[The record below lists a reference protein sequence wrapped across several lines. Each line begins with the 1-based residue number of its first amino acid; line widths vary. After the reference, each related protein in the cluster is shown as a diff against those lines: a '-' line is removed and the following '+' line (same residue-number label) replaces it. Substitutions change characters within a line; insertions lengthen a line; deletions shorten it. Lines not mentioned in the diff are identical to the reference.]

1 MGLSISL
8 FMLMHLLALLS
19 LYNLMFASSSFVQPL
34 CHDDESFALLQFK
47 ESFIIDQ
54 SASSETSAYPKVS
67 SWKLESDDCCSW
79 DGVGCDKDT
88 GHVIS
93 LDLSNSCLYGSINS
107 SSSLFRLV
115 NLQRLNL
122 SFNDFNHSRIPVG
135 IRQLSN
141 LTYLDL
147 YGSGF
152 AGQIPAEILQLSKL
166 VYLQLSL
173 NLLKLQNPGLQSL
186 VEKFPNM
193 EELHLSQVDIS
204 STVPNNMANL
214 TSLTSLVL
222 GECGLQGEFPA
233 GIFQLPNLQILS
245 VWFNPDLTG
254 YLPEFNRSRPLE
266 LLNVAG
272 TSFYGEL
279 PDSIGDLKLLYDFDV
294 CDCNFSGPVP
304 SSLGNLTELINLEL
318 SDNNF
323 NRGTLDWIGKQS
335 KFIALGLAN
344 LNLNSGIPSFIRNL
358 TQLTYLNLGSCNLT
372 GHIPSWLANLTQLAD
387 LQLGSN
393 GLHGA
398 IPSWISRLMN
408 LETLYLDSNYFGGI
422 VEFDLFLKLRNLSY
436 FKLSS
441 NQISLLTKPSN
452 NITFPKFQ
460 TLGLASC
467 DLDEFPDF
475 LKHQDELE
483 ILELSENKISGLI
496 PNWMCNSSKKTLL
509 SLYLSDNFLTGF
521 SQLPVILPWTNL
533 KDLDLSNNKLQGS
546 LPIPPPSI
554 ITYSVSNNTLAGEIP
569 QMICNLSSLLYLDL
583 SYNNLS
589 GMLPDCLGNLS
600 FSLSILKLRR
610 NNFHGNIPQICKKG
624 SKLKM
629 IDFSQNQLQ
638 GWIPRSLVSCTM
650 LETLVLGNNQ
660 INDSFPS
667 WLGVLPELGVLI
679 LRYNQ
684 LHGAIGKP
692 ESNFVF
698 PNLHIIDISY
708 NNITGK
714 LPFEYFQ
721 IWKAMQII
729 GKHGQMYMQ
738 AYDKYLIP
746 GYIVTSHY
754 PYSMTFTNRGME
766 TAYQR
771 IPYILIAMDLSSNNF
786 EGEIPELMGNL
797 KEIQL
802 LNLSNNLLTGSIPSS
817 LEKLT
822 ALEALDLSQNKLS
835 GEIPP
840 QLTQLTFLAF
850 FNVSNNHLIGPIPH
864 GFQFDTFQD
873 KSFNGNPELCG
884 SPLPKKCGNFEDP
897 LHHPLNQESK
907 LLSEFGWK
915 VVVIGYGCGFII
927 GVIIGQIVI
936 TRKYKWFIYLHY
948 AVQHQIGR

>member
-8 FMLMHLLALLS
+8 SMLMHLLALLS

-47 ESFIIDQ
+47 ESFIINQ
-54 SASSETSAYPKVS
+54 SASHETSAYPKVS

-93 LDLSNSCLYGSINS
+93 LNLSSSCLYGSINS

-115 NLQRLNL
+115 NLQRLIL
-122 SFNDFNHSRIPVG
+122 YDNDFNLSRIPVG
-135 IRQLSN
+135 IRELSN

-147 YGSGF
+147 SSSVF
-152 AGQIPAEILQLSKL
+152 AGQIPAEIFQLSKL
-166 VYLQLSL
+166 VYLDLEL
-173 NLLKLQNPGLQSL
+173 NSLKLQNPGLQSL

-193 EELHLSQVDIS
+193 EELYLTQVDIS

-222 GECGLQGEFPA
+222 RECGLHGEFPA
-233 GIFQLPNLQILS
+233 GIFQLPNLEILS
-245 VWFNPDLTG
+245 VRLNADLTG
-254 YLPEFNRSRPLE
+254 NVPEFNRSSHLK
-266 LLNVAG
+266 LLKLAG
-272 TSFYGEL
+272 TSFYGKL

-294 CDCNFSGPVP
+294 RKCNFSGPVP
-304 SSLGNLTELINLEL
+304 SSL
-318 SDNNF
+318 
-323 NRGTLDWIGKQS
+323 
-335 KFIALGLAN
+335 
-344 LNLNSGIPSFIRNL
+344 
-358 TQLTYLNLGSCNLT
+358 
-372 GHIPSWLANLTQLAD
+372 ANLTQLAD
-387 LQLGSN
+387 LRLGSN
-393 GLHGA
+393 GLHGS
-398 IPSWISRLMN
+398 IPSWIYRLMN
-408 LETLYLDSNYFGGI
+408 LETLYLDFNYFGGI
-422 VEFDLFLKLRNLSY
+422 VEFEFFLKLQNLS
-436 FKLSS
+436 KLQLSS

-452 NITFPKFQ
+452 NITFPKFRI
-460 TLGLASC
+460 LGLDSC
-467 DLDEFPDF
+467 DLHEFPDF
-475 LKHQDELE
+475 LKSQDELE
-483 ILELSENKISGLI
+483 FLVLSHNKITGLI
-496 PNWMCNSSKKTLL
+496 PKWMWNSSKNTLWNL
-509 SLYLSDNFLTGF
+509 DLSDNFLTGF
-521 SQLPVILPWTNL
+521 HQLPVNLPWTNL
-533 KDLDLSNNKLQGS
+533 QYLDLRNNKLQGS
-546 LPIPPPSI
+546 LPIPSPSI
-554 ITYSVSNNTLAGEIP
+554 CSYSVSNNTLTGEIP
-569 QMICNLSSLLYLDL
+569 QMICNLSSLISLDL

-600 FSLSILKLRR
+600 FSLSILNLRR
-610 NNFHGNIPQICKKG
+610 NNFHGSIPQICKKG

-638 GWIPRSLVSCTM
+638 GWIPRSLVNCTM
-650 LETLVLGNNQ
+650 LETLILEHNQ

-684 LHGAIGKP
+684 LQGEIGKP
-692 ESNFVF
+692 ENNFVF
-698 PNLHIIDISY
+698 PNLHIVDFSH

-714 LPFEYFQ
+714 LPFEYFR

-729 GKHGQMYMQ
+729 SEHRQMYMQ
-738 AYDKYLIP
+738 ANTSFSVP
-746 GYIVTSHY
+746 GYKWENQY
-754 PYSMTFTNRGME
+754 AYSMTFTNRGIE
-766 TAYQR
+766 IAYEK
-771 IPYILIAMDLSSNNF
+771 IPYIFIAMDLSSNKF

-797 KEIQL
+797 KGIQL

-817 LEKLT
+817 VEKLT

-850 FNVSNNHLIGPIPH
+850 FNVSNNHLTGPIPH
-864 GFQFDTFQD
+864 GNQFDTFQD
-873 KSFNGNPELCG
+873 KSFGGNPGLCG
-884 SPLPKKCGNFEDP
+884 SPLPKKCGNFEDS
-897 LHHPLNQESK
+897 LHPPLNQDSK

-915 VVVIGYGCGFII
+915 VVMIGYGCGFII

-936 TRKYKWFIYLHY
+936 ARKYKWFIYLHY

>member
-8 FMLMHLLALLS
+8 FMLMHFLALLS

-47 ESFIIDQ
+47 ESFIINQ
-54 SASSETSAYPKVS
+54 SASYATSAYPKVS

-93 LDLSNSCLYGSINS
+93 LNLSSSCLYGSINS

-122 SFNDFNHSRIPVG
+122 SDNDFNQSQIPVG

-147 YGSGF
+147 YDSGF

-166 VYLQLSL
+166 VYLDLSF

-193 EELHLSQVDIS
+193 EELYLSQVDIS

-214 TSLTSLVL
+214 TSLTSLYL
-222 GECGLQGEFPA
+222 RECGLHGEFPA
-233 GIFQLPNLQILS
+233 GIFQLPNLEVLS
-245 VWFNPDLTG
+245 VRYNADLTG
-254 YLPEFNRSRPLE
+254 YVPEFNRSSPLKV
-266 LLNVAG
+266 LMVAG

-279 PDSIGDLKLLYDFDV
+279 PDSIGDLKLLNSIDV
-294 CDCNFSGPVP
+294 SDCNFSGPVP
-304 SSLGNLTELINLEL
+304 SSLGNLTELIYLDL
-318 SDNNF
+318 SAYNF
-323 NRGTLDWIGKQS
+323 KSGTLDWIGKQT
-335 KFIALGLAN
+335 KLNVLGLAN
-344 LNLNSGIPSFIRNL
+344 LNLNSSIPFFLRNL
-358 TQLTYLNLGSCNLT
+358 TQLRYLNLDYCNLM

-387 LQLGSN
+387 LRLGSN
-393 GLHGA
+393 GLHGS
-398 IPSWISRLMN
+398 IPSWISKLMN
-408 LETLYLDSNYFGGI
+408 LERLYLYSNHFGGR
-422 VEFDLFLKLRNLSY
+422 VEFDIFMKLQNLFDLQ
-436 FKLSS
+436 LSS
-441 NQISLLTKPSN
+441 NQISLPTKPSN
-452 NITFPKFQ
+452 NMTFPKFQ
-460 TLGLASC
+460 FLGLDSC

-475 LKHQDELE
+475 LKCQDELVY
-483 ILELSENKISGLI
+483 LKLSDNKISGLI
-496 PNWMCNSSKKTLL
+496 PKWMWNSSIKTLWNLNL
-509 SLYLSDNFLTGF
+509 SNNFLTGF
-521 SQLPVILPWTNL
+521 HQLPVILPWTNL
-533 KDLDLSNNKLQGS
+533 QYLDLSNNKLQGS
-546 LPIPPPSI
+546 LPIPSPSI
-554 ITYSVSNNTLAGEIP
+554 LTYLVSNNTLTGEIP
-569 QMICNLSSLLYLDL
+569 QMICNLSSLVALDL
-583 SYNNLS
+583 SSNNLS
-589 GMLPDCLGNLS
+589 GMLPNCLGNLS
-600 FSLSILKLRR
+600 FSLSILNLRR

-629 IDFSQNQLQ
+629 IDFSRNQLQ
-638 GWIPRSLVSCTM
+638 GWIPRSLVNCTM
-650 LETLVLGNNQ
+650 LETLVIGNNQ
-660 INDSFPS
+660 LNDSFPA
-667 WLGVLPELGVLI
+667 WLGVLPELEVLI

-684 LHGAIGKP
+684 LQGVIGKP

-698 PNLHIIDISY
+698 PNLHIVDFSY

-714 LPFEYFQ
+714 LPFEYFR

-729 GKHGQMYMQ
+729 VKHGQMYMQ
-738 AYDKYLIP
+738 ENMNFIVPKYS
-746 GYIVTSHY
+746 GKYHY
-754 PYSMTFTNRGME
+754 SYSMTFTNRGIE
-766 TAYQR
+766 IAYER
-771 IPYILIAMDLSSNNF
+771 IPYIFIAMDLSSNKF
-786 EGEIPELMGNL
+786 EGEIPVLMGDL
-797 KEIQL
+797 KGIQL

-822 ALEALDLSQNKLS
+822 ALESLDLSQNKLS

-873 KSFNGNPELCG
+873 KSFDGNPGLCG
-884 SPLPKKCGNFEDP
+884 SPLPKKCGNFEDS
-897 LHHPLNQESK
+897 LHTPLNQDSK

-936 TRKYKWFIYLHY
+936 ARKYKWFIYLHY
-948 AVQHQIGR
+948 AVQHHIGR

>member
-47 ESFIIDQ
+47 ESFIINQ
-54 SASSETSAYPKVS
+54 SASYEASAYPKVS

-93 LDLSNSCLYGSINS
+93 LDLSSSWLYGSINS

-122 SFNDFNHSRIPVG
+122 SFNDFNQSGIPDG

-147 YGSGF
+147 CNSGF

-166 VYLQLSL
+166 VYLDLGL
-173 NLLKLQNPGLQSL
+173 NSLKLQNPGLQSL

-193 EELHLSQVDIS
+193 EELYLTQVDIS

-214 TSLTSLVL
+214 TSLTSLYL
-222 GECGLQGEFPA
+222 RECGLHGEFPA
-233 GIFQLPNLQILS
+233 GIFQLPNLEVLS
-245 VWFNPDLTG
+245 VRYNADLTG
-254 YLPEFNRSRPLE
+254 YVPEFNRSSPLKV
-266 LLNVAG
+266 LMVAG

-279 PDSIGDLKLLYDFDV
+279 PDSIGDLKLLNSIDV
-294 CDCNFSGPVP
+294 SDCNFSGPVP
-304 SSLGNLTELINLEL
+304 SSLGNLTELIYLDL
-318 SDNNF
+318 SAYNF
-323 NRGTLDWIGKQS
+323 KSGTLDWIG
-335 KFIALGLAN
+335 F
-344 LNLNSGIPSFIRNL
+344 
-358 TQLTYLNLGSCNLT
+358 
-372 GHIPSWLANLTQLAD
+372 H
-387 LQLGSN
+387 
-393 GLHGA
+393 
-398 IPSWISRLMN
+398 
-408 LETLYLDSNYFGGI
+408 
-422 VEFDLFLKLRNLSY
+422 
-436 FKLSS
+436 
-441 NQISLLTKPSN
+441 
-452 NITFPKFQ
+452 
-460 TLGLASC
+460 
-467 DLDEFPDF
+467 
-475 LKHQDELE
+475 
-483 ILELSENKISGLI
+483 
-496 PNWMCNSSKKTLL
+496 
-509 SLYLSDNFLTGF
+509 
-521 SQLPVILPWTNL
+521 QLPVILPWTNL
-533 KDLDLSNNKLQGS
+533 QYLDLSNNKLQGS
-546 LPIPPPSI
+546 LPIPSPSI
-554 ITYSVSNNTLAGEIP
+554 LTYLVSNNTLTGEIP
-569 QMICNLSSLLYLDL
+569 QMICNLSSLVALDL
-583 SYNNLS
+583 SSNNLS
-589 GMLPDCLGNLS
+589 GMLPNCLGNLS
-600 FSLSILKLRR
+600 FSLSILNLRR

-629 IDFSQNQLQ
+629 IDFSRNQLQ
-638 GWIPRSLVSCTM
+638 GWIPRSLVNCTM
-650 LETLVLGNNQ
+650 LETLVIGNNQ
-660 INDSFPS
+660 LNDSFPA
-667 WLGVLPELGVLI
+667 WLGVLPELEVLI

-684 LHGAIGKP
+684 LQGVIGKP

-698 PNLHIIDISY
+698 PNLHIVDFSY

-714 LPFEYFQ
+714 LPFEYFR

-729 GKHGQMYMQ
+729 VKHGQMYMQ
-738 AYDKYLIP
+738 ENMNFIVPKYS
-746 GYIVTSHY
+746 GKYHY
-754 PYSMTFTNRGME
+754 SYSMTFTNRGIE
-766 TAYQR
+766 IAYER
-771 IPYILIAMDLSSNNF
+771 IPYIFIAMDLSSNKF
-786 EGEIPELMGNL
+786 EGEIPVLMGDL
-797 KEIQL
+797 KGIQL

-822 ALEALDLSQNKLS
+822 ALESLDLSQNKLS

-873 KSFNGNPELCG
+873 KSFDGNPGLCG
-884 SPLPKKCGNFEDP
+884 SPLPKKCGNFEDS
-897 LHHPLNQESK
+897 LHTPLNQDSK

-936 TRKYKWFIYLHY
+936 ARKYKWFIYLHY
-948 AVQHQIGR
+948 AVQHHIGR